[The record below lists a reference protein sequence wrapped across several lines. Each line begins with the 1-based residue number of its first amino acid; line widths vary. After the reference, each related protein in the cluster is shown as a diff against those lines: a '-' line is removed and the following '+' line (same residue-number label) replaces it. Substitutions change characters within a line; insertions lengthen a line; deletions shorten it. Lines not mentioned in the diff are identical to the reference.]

1 MVQNLSGNG
10 DANSSQI
17 DDEMTKLFEEEIA
30 KMPSLRRGEAIEGK
44 VLLIDEEG
52 VLVNIGAKS
61 EGMIPHRE
69 IRTLG
74 DDNVE
79 ALKAGDPIITVMI
92 RQDENGQY
100 VLSYDRAQAER
111 GWRELEKEM
120 EAGNSVTAK
129 VTGFNR
135 GGLLVDALGVGG
147 FVPLSQLSQEHR
159 SKMQQGGEE
168 EIAAVLETM
177 IGEDLTLK
185 IIEVNRR
192 RQRAILSERG
202 NNQEERDEKRL
213 EIMSELVEGSIMKG
227 KITGV
232 REFGAFVDLGGVD
245 GLIHISEL
253 SWQPVVTPTD
263 IVQPGQE
270 LEVYILKVDLEAQR
284 ISLSLRRSQP
294 DPWQIEIAEFAEG
307 QIVEAAITR
316 LTPFGAFA
324 KIGPNIEG
332 LIHVSE
338 LSENHV
344 RHPKEIVKE
353 DEKYT
358 VKILRIEPERRR
370 LGLSIRQVDPAEQIN
385 QIDESKLIHEPEPV
399 VNEPEPVVNEPEP
412 VVNEQENVVNEPEP
426 VVNEQENVDLP
437 DNTVDE
443 IPTDDQA
450 VSESAEGAQ
459 GVESLVEEETSSTV
473 NEQDDKSNE
482 DPSEGEDSK

>member
-1 MVQNLSGNG
+1 
-10 DANSSQI
+10 
-17 DDEMTKLFEEEIA
+17 
-30 KMPSLRRGEAIEGK
+30 
-44 VLLIDEEG
+44 
-52 VLVNIGAKS
+52 
-61 EGMIPHRE
+61 
-69 IRTLG
+69 
-74 DDNVE
+74 
-79 ALKAGDPIITVMI
+79 
-92 RQDENGQY
+92 
-100 VLSYDRAQAER
+100 
-111 GWRELEKEM
+111 
-120 EAGNSVTAK
+120 
-129 VTGFNR
+129 
-135 GGLLVDALGVGG
+135 
-147 FVPLSQLSQEHR
+147 
-159 SKMQQGGEE
+159 MQQGGEE

-307 QIVEAAITR
+307 QIVEAVITR

-385 QIDESKLIHEPEPV
+385 QIDESKLIQEPEPAV
-399 VNEPEPVVNEPEP
+399 TQ
-412 VVNEQENVVNEPEP
+412 QES
-426 VVNEQENVDLP
+426 VDLP

-443 IPTDDQA
+443 IPTGDQA